1 MAFKLG
7 VQYDKP
13 LALTVSHNS
22 AKDQGNLLIT
32 ETFAILAKMI
42 HHLEMLACIM
52 FLSKSK
58 ATIDLKP
65 FET

>member
-22 AKDQGNLLIT
+22 AKDQGNLLII
-32 ETFAILAKMI
+32 ETFAILAKNVPPY
-42 HHLEMLACIM
+42 HV
-52 FLSKSK
+52 F
-58 ATIDLKP
+58 TIVKII
-65 FET
+65 

>member
-22 AKDQGNLLIT
+22 AKDQEGKILLIT
-32 ETFAILAKMI
+32 ETFAILDRIFTLPYQGWNTFQIILNTQNK
-42 HHLEMLACIM
+42 
-52 FLSKSK
+52 
-58 ATIDLKP
+58 
-65 FET
+65 FES